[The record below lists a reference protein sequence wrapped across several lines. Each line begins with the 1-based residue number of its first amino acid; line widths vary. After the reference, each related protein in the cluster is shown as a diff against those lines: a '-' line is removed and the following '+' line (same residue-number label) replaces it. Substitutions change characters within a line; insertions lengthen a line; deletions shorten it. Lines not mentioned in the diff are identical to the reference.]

1 MAILTGL
8 QSRSAAGPNPL
19 VGSESRNPPS
29 DRPIDP
35 KWDRWIDATLTVW
48 GLSPAPVPD
57 EDDGFLM
64 PVRAAVDTA
73 CAVAL
78 RFRDQRLPAPD
89 DVVANGDGGIFFHW
103 GKPGETFETFEFVQ
117 DGSGT
122 YTQSEQLRR
131 VATKPFT
138 RQVLRESIYG

>member
-1 MAILTGL
+1 MAVLTGL
-8 QSRSAAGPNPL
+8 TSPL
-19 VGSESRNPPS
+19 TVPADG
-29 DRPIDP
+29 RPATAPRPVDAR
-35 KWDRWIDATLTVW
+35 WDHWIDQTLTPW
-48 GLSPAPVPD
+48 GLAATPVPD

-78 RFRDQRLPAPD
+78 RFRDQQLSAPD

-103 GKPGETFETFEFVQ
+103 GTPGQTFETFEFVG

-122 YTQSEQLRR
+122 YTHTEQLRR
-131 VATKPFT
+131 VTHKPFA
-138 RQVLRESIYG
+138 RDVLRHSIYG